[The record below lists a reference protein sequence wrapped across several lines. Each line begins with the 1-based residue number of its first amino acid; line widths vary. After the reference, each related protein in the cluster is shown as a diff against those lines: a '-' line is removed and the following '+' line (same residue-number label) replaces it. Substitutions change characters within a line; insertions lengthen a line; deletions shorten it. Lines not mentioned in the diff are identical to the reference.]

1 MKKSG
6 FDTKSIHA
14 GYETPEGEFGAC
26 SIPVYHANAFVL
38 DDADQ
43 AAALFAHEQPGHFYG
58 RVSNPTVEALEK
70 RLAALEGGVGALC
83 TSSGMAAL
91 SAVITTLTGAGDHIV
106 ASRALYGGNY
116 KLLGH
121 VMKRFGVGV
130 TFVDPRDTGA
140 FEKALTPQ
148 TKLIF
153 GEIIGNP
160 GLEILDVPVL
170 SKIAKKADVP
180 LVVDATFTTPYLC
193 QAFEHGADIVIH
205 SVTKWLGGHG
215 IAIGGAVIDSG
226 NFDWSKTPEKF
237 PVVAQ
242 ACPWQEDLNYCER
255 YGKAGFIEAARVQ
268 AVRLLGACMSPMSA
282 FHLMLGIETLSL
294 RMEKH
299 VANTLAVAQFL
310 SQQPA
315 VEWVN
320 YPGLAGHPD
329 FALGQ
334 KLMPR
339 GAGGVIALALKGDAA
354 TALKFIKNLKIF
366 KHLSNVGDTR
376 SLVLMP
382 SHTTQKGVSG
392 AASDNWIRLSIGLED
407 QADLKADISQALE
420 DK

>member
-1 MKKSG
+1 MKKPG
-6 FDTKSIHA
+6 FDTASIHA
-14 GYETPEGEFGAC
+14 GYETAEGEFGAC
-26 SIPVYHANAFVL
+26 SVPVYHANAFVL
-38 DDADQ
+38 DDADH
-43 AAALFAHEQPGHFYG
+43 AAALFAHERQGHFYG
-58 RVSNPTVEALEK
+58 RVSNPTVQALEK
-70 RLAALEGGVGALC
+70 RLTALEGGVATLC

-91 SAVITTLTGAGDHIV
+91 SAIVTTLTGAGDHIV

-116 KLLGH
+116 KLLGY

-130 TFVDPRDTGA
+130 TFVDPRDISA

-160 GLEILDVPVL
+160 GLEILDIPAL
-170 SKIAKKADVP
+170 SKIAKKAGVP

-193 QAFEHGADIVIH
+193 RPFEHGADIVIH

-226 NFDWSKTPEKF
+226 NFDWKKAPEKF

-255 YGKAGFIEAARVQ
+255 YGKAGFIEAVRVQ
-268 AVRLLGACMSPMSA
+268 AVRLLGACMSPMNA

-299 VANTLAVAQFL
+299 VANANTVARFL
-310 SQQPA
+310 SDHPG

-320 YPGLAGHPD
+320 YPGLPGHPD
-329 FALGQ
+329 FALGG

-339 GAGGVIALALKGDAA
+339 GAGSVITFALNGGAEKGVDFLK
-354 TALKFIKNLKIF
+354 KLKIF
-366 KHLSNVGDTR
+366 RHLSNVGDTR
-376 SLVLMP
+376 SLALMP
-382 SHTTQKGVSG
+382 SHTTQKGVKG
-392 AASDNWIRLSIGLED
+392 AVSDAWIRLSIGLED
-407 QADLKADISQALE
+407 SADLIADISQAIE
-420 DK
+420 K